1 MECAWTVATDADRLY
16 KRYILD
22 HDFMHILKFFDEWV
36 IDTTKMYGLP
46 LSRLLE
52 KNLNFITTLISIDW
66 VA

>member
-22 HDFMHILKFFDEWV
+22 FMHILKFFDEWV
-36 IDTTKMYGLP
+36 IDTTKRCDLP

-52 KNLNFITTLISIDW
+52 KNVNFITTLISIDW